1 VSATSRISALAVA
14 AAALVLLSACAR
26 ATSNAGGAPGARHPW
41 TQPGVL
47 RLADVAEPDSLD
59 PLLSTMDLSYDLS
72 SLMFSYLVSADA
84 HGTPLGDLATEV
96 PSLANGG
103 ISPDGKTYT
112 YHLRRGVRWHDGA
125 PFTARDVAFSWRV
138 IMNPRNNVLHR
149 EGYDQVARID
159 TPDDRTVVVHLQRRD
174 PPFVTQFFTTL
185 QEGAKPIV
193 PEHLLR
199 GAPEINHVPFN
210 AHPIGTGP
218 FRFVAWDRGR
228 KITLAAN
235 ERYFKGRPKLERV
248 ELSILPDMN
257 TIAMAL
263 RTHEVDMPVS
273 ADPLMYDHFRAAPGL
288 RTMLTVWNSQRIL
301 MLDDARPALRHVEVR
316 RAIARAIDYSVFTGK
331 MTYGTAQPARDIV
344 PPSSIGFANDP
355 AYPHDPAAARA
366 LLERAG
372 WRTGPDGVRAKGGT
386 RLDLVFVIAAGGRD
400 AAYAVQLQ
408 QMLRAVGIG
417 VTIKSYPYKGV
428 FAFDGPIVNG
438 RFDLAVFANTLP
450 YDPDSTSTLTCAN
463 FAPKGENESR
473 TCDPAID
480 RLERAGLATDDPRK
494 RAAIYRAIGRRVHD
508 TVPFIPLFAQ
518 RRVSVFN
525 DDLRGYDP
533 APSRRPGGTRTNGRS
548 DARARV
554 AFRRARAGSPSCS

>member
-1 VSATSRISALAVA
+1 MA
-14 AAALVLLSACAR
+14 AAVVLLSACAPSGSGEGGSGGR
-26 ATSNAGGAPGARHPW
+26 AARHPW

-47 RLADVAEPDSLD
+47 RLADVADPDSLN

-72 SLMFSYLVSADA
+72 SLIFSYLVSADA
-84 HGTPLGDLATEV
+84 HGTPAGDLATEV

-103 ISPDGKTYT
+103 ISRDGKTYT
-112 YHLRRGVRWHDGA
+112 YHLRAGVRWHDGA
-125 PFTARDVAFSWRV
+125 PLTSRDVAFSWRAIV
-138 IMNPRNNVLHR
+138 SPRNNVLHR

-159 TPDDRTVVVHLQRRD
+159 TPDDRTVVVRLKRRD

-199 GAPEINHVPFN
+199 DAPEINDVPFN
-210 AHPIGTGP
+210 AKPVGTGP

-228 KITLAAN
+228 RITLAAN
-235 ERYFKGRPKLERV
+235 ERYFRGRPKLDRV

-257 TIAMAL
+257 TIATAL

-273 ADPLMYDHFRAAPGL
+273 ANALFYDRFRATPGL
-288 RTMLTVWNSQRIL
+288 RAMLTDWNSQFIL
-301 MLDDARPALRHVEVR
+301 MLDDARPGLRHPEVR
-316 RAIARAIDYSVFTGK
+316 RAISRAIDYSVLIDKLTFH
-331 MTYGTAQPARDIV
+331 TALPAHDIV
-344 PPSSIGFANDP
+344 PPSSIGFANNP
-355 AYPHDPAAARA
+355 AYSYDPAAARA
-366 LLERAG
+366 LLERGG
-372 WRTGPDGVRAKGGT
+372 WRAGADGIRANGDT
-386 RLDLVFVIAAGGRD
+386 RLDLVMVVEPSGQSPAF
-400 AAYAVQLQ
+400 AVQLQ

-417 VTIKSYPYKGV
+417 LTIKPYPYKGI

-438 RFDLAVFANTLP
+438 RFDLAVFGNTLP
-450 YDPDSTSTLTCAN
+450 YDPDSTSTLTCAS

-480 RLERAGLATDDPRK
+480 ALERAGLATDDARK
-494 RAAIYRAIGRRVHD
+494 RGTIYRAIGRRVHD
-508 TVPFIPLFAQ
+508 TVPFIPLFRR

-533 APSRRPGGTRTNGRS
+533 AP
-548 DARARV
+548 V
-554 AFRRARAGSPSCS
+554 AAPWWNAYAWSI

>member
-1 VSATSRISALAVA
+1 MNHRGIGITLATGAALA
-14 AAALVLLSACAR
+14 LLTACAHAGSSASGSG
-26 ATSNAGGAPGARHPW
+26 ATGARHPW
-41 TQPGVL
+41 TKPGVL
-47 RLADVAEPDSLD
+47 RLADVADPDSLN

-72 SLMFSYLVSADA
+72 SLIFSYLVIADA
-84 HGTPLGDLATEV
+84 HGTPAGDLATEV

-103 ISPDGKTYT
+103 ISRDGKTYT
-112 YHLRRGVRWHDGA
+112 YHLRRGVRWHDGV
-125 PFTARDVAFSWRV
+125 PLTSRDVAFSWRAIV
-138 IMNPRNNVLHR
+138 SPRNNVLHR
-149 EGYDQVARID
+149 EGYDQVARIE
-159 TPDDRTVVVHLQRRD
+159 TPDDRTVVVHLKRRD

-185 QEGAKPIV
+185 QEGAKPVV

-199 GAPEINHVPFN
+199 DAPEINDVPFN
-210 AHPIGTGP
+210 AKPVGTGP

-228 KITLAAN
+228 RITLAAN
-235 ERYFKGRPKLERV
+235 EQYFKGRPKLERI

-257 TIAMAL
+257 TIATAL

-273 ADPLMYDHFRAAPGL
+273 SDPLLYDRFRATPGF
-288 RTMLTVWNSQRIL
+288 RATLTDWNSQRVL
-301 MLDDARPALRHVEVR
+301 MLDDARPALRDADVR
-316 RAIARAIDYSVFTGK
+316 RAIARTIDYSVLIDKLTFR
-331 MTYGTAQPARDIV
+331 TALPAHDIV
-344 PPSSIGFANDP
+344 PPASIGFANNP

-366 LLERAG
+366 MLERAG
-372 WRTGPDGVRAKGGT
+372 WHAGADGVRAKDGT
-386 RLDLVFVIAAGGRD
+386 RLDLVMVIDPAGQ
-400 AAYAVQLQ
+400 APAYAVQIQ

-417 VTIKSYPYKGV
+417 VTIKPYPYKGI

-480 RLERAGLATDDPRK
+480 ALERAGLATDDPRR

-508 TVPFIPLFAQ
+508 TVPFIPLFRQ

-525 DDLRGYDP
+525 DDLHGYDP
-533 APSRRPGGTRTNGRS
+533 AP
-548 DARARV
+548 V
-554 AFRRARAGSPSCS
+554 AAPWWNAYVWSI

>member
-1 VSATSRISALAVA
+1 MEDPSFLRRACA
-14 AAALVLLSACAR
+14 AVLLLALWGCAR
-26 ATSNAGGAPGARHPW
+26 TAPVTDGGRHPW

-47 RLADVAEPDSLD
+47 RLADVADPDSLN

-72 SLMFSYLVSADA
+72 SLIFSYLVIADA
-84 HGTPLGDLATEV
+84 RGKPMGDLAVDV

-103 ISPDGKTYT
+103 ISRDGTLYT
-112 YHLRRGVRWHDGA
+112 YHLRGGVLWHDGV
-125 PFTARDVAFSWRV
+125 PLTSRDVAFSWRV

-159 TPDDRTVVVHLQRRD
+159 TPDDRTVVVHLKRRD

-185 QEGAKPIV
+185 QEGAKPVV

-199 GAPEINHVPFN
+199 GAPEINDVPFN
-210 AHPIGTGP
+210 AQPVGTGP

-228 KITLAAN
+228 RITLVAN
-235 ERYFKGRPKLERV
+235 ERYFKGRPKLDRV

-257 TIAMAL
+257 TITTAV
-263 RTHEVDMPVS
+263 RTHEIDMPVS
-273 ADPLMYDHFRAAPGL
+273 ADPLMYDRFRATPGL
-288 RTMLTVWNSQRIL
+288 RAMLTGWNSQRFL

-344 PPSSIGFANDP
+344 PRSSIGFANNP
-355 AYPHDPAAARA
+355 AYRHDPAAARA

-372 WRTGPDGVRAKGGT
+372 WRTGPDGVRAKDGT

-438 RFDLAVFANTLP
+438 RFDLAIFANTLP

-473 TCDPAID
+473 TCDPVID
-480 RLERAGLATDDPRK
+480 ALERAGLATDDPRK
-494 RAAIYRAIGRRVHD
+494 RAAIYRAIGRRVHE

-525 DDLRGYDP
+525 DDLRGYAP
-533 APSRRPGGTRTNGRS
+533 AP
-548 DARARV
+548 V
-554 AFRRARAGSPSCS
+554 AAPWWNAYQWSI

>member
-1 VSATSRISALAVA
+1 VNAPRVHRMLVAGVAALA
-14 AAALVLLSACAR
+14 LLTACAR
-26 ATSNAGGAPGARHPW
+26 TGTNAGAPGAHAARHPW

-47 RLADVAEPDSLD
+47 RLADVAEPDSLN

-72 SLMFSYLVSADA
+72 SLIFSYLVIADA
-84 HGTPLGDLATEV
+84 RGKPVGDLAVEV

-103 ISPDGKTYT
+103 ISRDGKTYT
-112 YHLRRGVRWHDGA
+112 YHLRSGVRWHDGV
-125 PFTARDVAFSWRV
+125 PLGARDVAFSWRAIV
-138 IMNPRNNVLHR
+138 SPRNNVLHR

-159 TPDDRTVVVHLQRRD
+159 TPDARTVVVHLKRRD

-185 QEGAKPIV
+185 QEGAKPVV

-199 GAPEINHVPFN
+199 GAPEINDVPFN
-210 AHPIGTGP
+210 AHPVGTGP

-228 KITLAAN
+228 RITLAAN
-235 ERYFKGRPKLERV
+235 ERYFKGRPKLERI

-257 TIAMAL
+257 TIATAL

-273 ADPLMYDHFRAAPGL
+273 SDPLLYDRFRAAPGV
-288 RTMLTVWNSQRIL
+288 RAALTDWNSQRIL

-316 RAIARAIDYSVFTGK
+316 RAIARAIDYSVLIDKLTFQTGL
-331 MTYGTAQPARDIV
+331 PAHDIV
-344 PPSSIGFANDP
+344 PPASIGFANNP
-355 AYPHDPAAARA
+355 AYAYDPAAARA

-372 WRTGPDGVRAKGGT
+372 WRAGADGIRAKDGT
-386 RLDLVFVIAAGGRD
+386 RLDLVMVIDPAGQGP
-400 AAYAVQLQ
+400 AYAVQLQ

-417 VTIKSYPYKGV
+417 LTIKPYPYKGI

-450 YDPDSTSTLTCAN
+450 YDPDSTSTLACAN

-480 RLERAGLATDDPRK
+480 ALERAGLATDDPRK

-508 TVPFIPLFAQ
+508 TVPFIPLFRQ

-525 DDLRGYDP
+525 DDLRGYEP
-533 APSRRPGGTRTNGRS
+533 GPVAAPWWNAYAWSI
-548 DARARV
+548 
-554 AFRRARAGSPSCS
+554 

>member
-1 VSATSRISALAVA
+1 MKDRPFLRRACA
-14 AAALVLLSACAR
+14 AVLLVGLWGCTPAAPV
-26 ATSNAGGAPGARHPW
+26 AHGGRHPW

-47 RLADVAEPDSLD
+47 RLADVADPDSLN

-72 SLMFSYLVSADA
+72 SLIFSYLVSADA
-84 HGTPLGDLATEV
+84 RGKPVGDLATEV

-103 ISPDGKTYT
+103 ISRDGTTYT
-112 YHLRRGVRWHDGA
+112 YHLRGGVRWHDGV
-125 PFTARDVAFSWRV
+125 PLTSRDVAFSWRA

-159 TPDDRTVVVHLQRRD
+159 TPDDRTVVVHLKRRD

-185 QEGAKPIV
+185 QEGAKPVV

-199 GAPEINHVPFN
+199 GAPEINDVPFN
-210 AHPIGTGP
+210 AHPVGTGP

-228 KITLAAN
+228 RITLAAN

-257 TIAMAL
+257 TIATAL

-273 ADPLMYDHFRAAPGL
+273 ADPLMYDRFRATPGL
-288 RTMLTVWNSQRIL
+288 RAMLTGWNSQRIL

-344 PPSSIGFANDP
+344 PPSSIGFANNP

-372 WRTGPDGVRAKGGT
+372 WRTGPDGVRAKDGT

-408 QMLRAVGIG
+408 QMLHAVGIG
-417 VTIKSYPYKGV
+417 VTIKTYPYKGI

-480 RLERAGLATDDPRK
+480 ALERAGLATDDPRK
-494 RAAIYRAIGRRVHD
+494 RAAIYRTIGRRVHD

-525 DDLRGYDP
+525 DDLRGYAP
-533 APSRRPGGTRTNGRS
+533 AP
-548 DARARV
+548 V
-554 AFRRARAGSPSCS
+554 AAPWWNAYQWSI

>member
-1 VSATSRISALAVA
+1 MIVARVLRSLASGT
-14 AAALVLLSACAR
+14 AALVLSMACAPVR
-26 ATSNAGGAPGARHPW
+26 PAASGTRHPW

-47 RLADVAEPDSLD
+47 RLADVAEPDSLN

-84 HGTPLGDLATEV
+84 RGTPAGDLATEV

-103 ISPDGKTYT
+103 ISRDGKTYT
-112 YHLRRGVRWHDGA
+112 YHLRGGVRWHDGVS
-125 PFTARDVAFSWRV
+125 FTARDVAFSWRA
-138 IMNPRNNVLHR
+138 IMSPRNNVLHR

-159 TPDDRTVVVHLQRRD
+159 TPDDRTVVVHLKRRD

-185 QEGAKPIV
+185 QEGAKPVV

-199 GAPEINHVPFN
+199 GAPEINDVPFN
-210 AHPIGTGP
+210 AHPVGTGP
-218 FRFVAWDRGR
+218 FRFVAWDRGQR
-228 KITLAAN
+228 ITLAAN
-235 ERYFKGRPKLERV
+235 DEYFKGRPKLARI

-257 TIAMAL
+257 TVATLL

-273 ADPLMYDHFRAAPGL
+273 ADPLIYDRYRTTPGL
-288 RTMLTVWNSQRIL
+288 RATLTDWNSQRIL

-331 MTYGTAQPARDIV
+331 MTYNTALPARDIV
-344 PPSSIGFANDP
+344 PPTSIGFANNP
-355 AYPHDPAAARA
+355 PYPHDPAAARA
-366 LLERAG
+366 LLERGG
-372 WRTGPDGVRAKGGT
+372 WRTGPDGIRAKDGT
-386 RLDLVFVIAAGGRD
+386 RLDLVFVVSAAGGRD
-400 AAYAVQLQ
+400 LAYAVQLQ

-417 VTIKSYPYKGV
+417 VTIKQYPYKGI

-438 RFDLAVFANTLP
+438 RFDLAIFANTLP

-473 TCDPAID
+473 TCDPVID
-480 RLERAGLATDDPRK
+480 ALERAGLATDDPGK

-508 TVPFIPLFAQ
+508 IVPFIPLFRQ
-518 RRVSVFN
+518 RRTSVFN
-525 DDLRGYDP
+525 EDLRGYEP
-533 APSRRPGGTRTNGRS
+533 AP
-548 DARARV
+548 V
-554 AFRRARAGSPSCS
+554 AAPWWNAYQWSI